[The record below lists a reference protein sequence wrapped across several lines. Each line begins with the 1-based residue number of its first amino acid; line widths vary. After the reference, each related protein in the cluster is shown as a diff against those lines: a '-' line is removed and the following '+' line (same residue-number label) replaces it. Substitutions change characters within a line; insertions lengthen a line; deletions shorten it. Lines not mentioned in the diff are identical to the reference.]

1 MAQAILAMLA
11 SAMAALCL
19 VMLPSFGLPPLELWG
34 TKVRN
39 DSIIDAVRNLA
50 AQQLHYALRHALQK

>member
-1 MAQAILAMLA
+1 MLA